1 MCFNYCPGISDARA
15 IPQQL
20 AQSCVPHEYRQ
31 SVLDT
36 LEQTVSALQRQ
47 LVQTVAQQRTE
58 LQALDRSHNVARSAY
73 HDGLQSA
80 EAARAAQLDSAYAS
94 QVAEATRSLT
104 SRAEALHRALAS
116 LSAVSDLPCCW
127 FGCLVYI

>member
-1 MCFNYCPGISDARA
+1 MLCCPGISDARA

-20 AQSCVPHEYRQ
+20 AQSCVPQEYRQ

-36 LEQTVSALQRQ
+36 LEQTVGALQRQ

-58 LQALDRSHNVARSAY
+58 LQALGRRHNVARSAY

-80 EAARAAQLDSAYAS
+80 EAARVAQLDSTYAS
-94 QVAEATRSLT
+94 QVVEATRSLT

-116 LSAVSDLPCCW
+116 LSAVSDLLFCW